1 MYKERIYNRTS
12 LSRNEGVEGETI
24 EMMMER
30 ALQNTGDTKMLEVP
44 NKELIYQAREEGI
57 NPAYNVK
64 TDKFEEA
71 IKATDKVTAH
81 MRAKTNEKVK
91 QREELLK
98 PKEPEKT
105 GNEGRDGGDGGE

>member
-1 MYKERIYNRTS
+1 MYRERSYNRTS

-30 ALQNTGDTKMLEVP
+30 ALNNTGDLKTLEVP
-44 NKELIYQAREEGI
+44 NKELIFQAREEGI
-57 NPAYNVK
+57 NPAYDVR

-81 MRAKTNEKVK
+81 SRAKTDEKVK
-91 QREELLK
+91 AREELLK
-98 PKEPEKT
+98 PKKVENEG
-105 GNEGRDGGDGGE
+105 GNEE